1 MTMIRDDHDVSG
13 LLQLSRALAKGDA
26 CVFVGPELSRLA
38 GAPAPIDLASSLCR
52 DLNPSTPATPLAVV
66 AQAFRD
72 QFGDYALYARLRA
85 ALEASSRSPTRAHR
99 LLCELPFLVHVTTN
113 SDSLVEDTLRKLQ
126 YPIQVVADAG
136 SLSGW
141 NETRYVQVVKIHG
154 DLARPDTI
162 ALAERDVAHV
172 LRRGSALR
180 DQLASLV
187 RYRTVLYVGYSL
199 KDPELQLLLAM
210 REEDDPKPS
219 RPAFALTFDTDPDAL
234 AEWRRRIVRPIAID
248 APPEKREEVLS
259 KTLEHLSTLT
269 QSRATGCDI
278 LIVDDEPTLR
288 TAFKMMIERGM
299 PGVTVDAA
307 ENGVA
312 ALLRMPALRPKLL
325 LVDLIMPEMN
335 GWDLIDAVRKEPN
348 YVGVQFIV
356 LTGMEN
362 LEWMERAEA
371 LRIPYVM
378 KPFERDEFLQIV
390 RERLMRVG
398 AR

>member
-1 MTMIRDDHDVSG
+1 MIRDDHDVSG

-26 CVFVGPELSRLA
+26 IVFVGPELSRLA
-38 GAPAPIDLASSLCR
+38 GAPVPIDLASSLRR
-52 DLNPSTPATPLAVV
+52 DLNPSTPATPLAIV

-85 ALEASSRSPTRAHR
+85 ALDSSVQSPTRAHH
-99 LLCELPFLVHVTTN
+99 LLCELPFLVHLTTN
-113 SDSLVEDTLRKLQ
+113 SDSLIEDALRKLQ
-126 YPIQVVADAG
+126 YPIHVVADPS

-172 LRRGSALR
+172 LRRGSPLR
-180 DQLASLV
+180 DQLSDLV
-187 RYRTVLYVGYSL
+187 RYRTVLYVGYGIN
-199 KDPELQLLLAM
+199 DPELRLLLAM
-210 REEDDPKPS
+210 RDEDDPKPS
-219 RPAFALTFDTDPDAL
+219 RPAFALTFDTHPDQL
-234 AEWRRRIVRPIAID
+234 AQWRRRIVRPIAID

-269 QSRATGCDI
+269 QARPTGCDI

-288 TAFKMMIERGM
+288 QAFRMMLERGM
-299 PGVTVDAA
+299 PGVTVDVA

-312 ALLRMPALRPKLL
+312 AMMKMAAFRPKLM

-335 GWDLIDAVRKEPN
+335 GWDLIDAVRAEPN
-348 YVGVQFIV
+348 YAGVKFIV

-371 LRIPYVM
+371 LGIPYVM
-378 KPFERDEFLQIV
+378 KPFERDDFLSIV
-390 RERLMRVG
+390 RKQLMRVG
-398 AR
+398 VR